1 MAAAAA
7 SSRNAAVVRGSYQA
21 ALIATAKELAGDAGS
36 WHLIDDTTR
45 QDRRHHM
52 RDGALDQLRM

>member
-1 MAAAAA
+1 MAAAATSGNGGGA
-7 SSRNAAVVRGSYQA
+7 GGSYHA
-21 ALIATAKELAGDAGS
+21 ALIATAKELAGDAGT
-36 WHLIDDTTR
+36 WQLIDDTTR